1 MALSTGHAH
10 CNISEV
16 NHSHFI
22 SSLFFFLT
30 LKTLNASLRTVHTT
44 CAKPLVSKFNFGQKV
59 ERYLSQQG
67 KCNFP
72 CLYDVLKLL
81 K

>member
-1 MALSTGHAH
+1 M
-10 CNISEV
+10 
-16 NHSHFI
+16 
-22 SSLFFFLT
+22 
-30 LKTLNASLRTVHTT
+30 
-44 CAKPLVSKFNFGQKV
+44 CAKPSGFKVQLFLSYLTGQKV

-72 CLYDVLKLL
+72 CLYDVLKWL